1 MQRIVGEPRGRVPKK
16 INARCFPT
24 ISARPL
30 WKLSSLRLGA
40 VLLALAV
47 FGCATKSAQPPESEQ
62 VATVQPQPS
71 QPKAKRPFLAGAFS
85 WLGSVP
91 KLSPRRPKPP
101 QAQVPRL
108 IGVIKMVDEDDRFV
122 LIDATTFQ
130 GARAGDLLVCIRDQ
144 KETANLRMS
153 TLQNPPFLIADIAS
167 GKPSPGDRVV
177 KP

>member
-1 MQRIVGEPRGRVPKK
+1 MPPKLK
-16 INARCFPT
+16 GLA
-24 ISARPL
+24 
-30 WKLSSLRLGA
+30 LGA
-40 VLLALAV
+40 VLIALAV
-47 FGCATKSAQPPESEQ
+47 CGCATKSARPPQGEEVSNARASEPSK
-62 VATVQPQPS
+62 PQP
-71 QPKAKRPFLAGAFS
+71 KRPFLVAAFS
-85 WLGSVP
+85 WLP
-91 KLSPRRPKPP
+91 KLSFRRPKPP

-130 GARAGDLLVCIRDQ
+130 GAGPGDLLISIRDQ

-167 GKPSPGDRVV
+167 GNPAPGDRVV